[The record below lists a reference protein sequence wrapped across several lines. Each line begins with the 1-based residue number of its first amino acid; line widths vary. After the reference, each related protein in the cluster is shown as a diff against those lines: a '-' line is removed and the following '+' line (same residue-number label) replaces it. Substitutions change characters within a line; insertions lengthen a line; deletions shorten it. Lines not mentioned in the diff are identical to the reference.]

1 MARSVWPPQPPPLPP
16 PQPPLPP
23 ENKNKKDEENNAAKN
38 SDLYFA
44 FINNNY
50 IKNKSKRKNE
60 ILYYKQWN

>member
-44 FINNNY
+44 FINNY